1 MTKVFSFGP
10 TPLANA
16 FLKPEQIY
24 QPEYLFPLDVHFC
37 HDCTMLQLRDIIS
50 PEYMFKD
57 YVYVSSTSPVFI
69 KHFEDLALGVYRR
82 FGLDK
87 KSVVVDI
94 GSNDGILLKPLK
106 KLGVKVLGIDP
117 AIPVAK
123 IARQNGVATLTS
135 FFNRNVAK
143 AVLSKY
149 GPVDIVTGT
158 NVFAHVN
165 DLDELISGVREMTKS
180 DGVFIIEVPY
190 LVDFIEKNLF
200 DTVYH
205 EHLSYFAVK
214 PMRELFD
221 RLGMEIFDVIK
232 VSTHGGSIRVFAQKK
247 KAHHEVTPAVKKFL
261 VMETR
266 AKLHDIA
273 TYKNYATR
281 IQTNKAK
288 LISLLTKLKTQG
300 KKIAGYGAPGKG
312 NTLLNF
318 FSIGTEVLDF
328 IADDSPQKQGLF
340 TPGKHIPVVHPQEIY
355 RQKPDYL
362 FIIAWNFAESIMKN
376 HARFRD
382 IGGKFIVPVPKPMIV

>member
-1 MTKVFSFGP
+1 
-10 TPLANA
+10 
-16 FLKPEQIY
+16 
-24 QPEYLFPLDVHFC
+24 
-37 HDCTMLQLRDIIS
+37 MLQLRDIIS

-165 DLDELISGVREMTKS
+165 DLD
-180 DGVFIIEVPY
+180 
-190 LVDFIEKNLF
+190 
-200 DTVYH
+200 
-205 EHLSYFAVK
+205 
-214 PMRELFD
+214 
-221 RLGMEIFDVIK
+221 
-232 VSTHGGSIRVFAQKK
+232 
-247 KAHHEVTPAVKKFL
+247 
-261 VMETR
+261 
-266 AKLHDIA
+266 
-273 TYKNYATR
+273 
-281 IQTNKAK
+281 
-288 LISLLTKLKTQG
+288 
-300 KKIAGYGAPGKG
+300 
-312 NTLLNF
+312 
-318 FSIGTEVLDF
+318 
-328 IADDSPQKQGLF
+328 
-340 TPGKHIPVVHPQEIY
+340 
-355 RQKPDYL
+355 
-362 FIIAWNFAESIMKN
+362 
-376 HARFRD
+376 
-382 IGGKFIVPVPKPMIV
+382 